1 VSSTTP
7 AAAAAPASPK
17 PSNKNSSNKK
27 GGGPPS
33 TASNSQQQPPRRK
46 SSLLGFNFA
55 NFSISG
61 SSNNNNKDPKETPII
76 TTTGSS
82 SSPVPSRKSS
92 GITAP
97 VTATLNGLLRKTS
110 TSIARSGSGTDNNL
124 SNNSTTTMAAR
135 MSTSSQAS
143 ARSINA
149 RRKPEDVVHQ
159 GWLMKRGEH
168 IKNWRARYFILFKDG
183 ALLGFKNVVNDYK
196 DPLNDFTVKDVQLM
210 KVDRPKPNTFLVRG
224 LQWTTIIERMFNAE
238 NPQAREE
245 WIAAIKS
252 VSDNLKREEA
262 MNPTIN
268 NDSEMVDVSE
278 LPQAMEPGTYDPNI
292 HGTLS
297 TNDNVFS
304 EFTEF
309 GANKNSVTPTT
320 SSQIPKDKRSRV
332 TLDDFEFIK
341 MLGVGSFGKVILS
354 REKRSGKLYAIKI
367 LKKTVVVNKEEVA
380 HTMTENRVL
389 QKCKHPFLTELTY
402 SFQTIDRLCFVMEF
416 AIGGDLYYHLN
427 REVKQKK
434 VGFDEN
440 RSRFYGAEIVMALG
454 YLHDNNIVY
463 RDLKLENLLLDKDGH
478 IKIADFG
485 LCKED
490 ISFQDRTRTFCGTPE
505 YLAPEVLEDNDYGR
519 SVDWWGVGV
528 VLYEMLC
535 GRLPFYAEK
544 HEQLFELILRGQLRY
559 PSKLSAAAKE
569 LLAGLLVKNPNRRLG
584 GGPED
589 WREIQVAEFFKPID
603 WDKLYRKEIEP
614 PFKPQLRS
622 ETDTTYFDSEFTQG
636 KVVLTPPPARDGPLG
651 AIEELD
657 DIQGNFTQFSFH
669 NIRESSL
676 AENTENDHF
685 ADALERME
693 E

>member
-1 VSSTTP
+1 MRPSQKRRPVFLP
-7 AAAAAPASPK
+7 PQAKKLPK
-17 PSNKNSSNKK
+17 LK
-27 GGGPPS
+27 
-33 TASNSQQQPPRRK
+33 
-46 SSLLGFNFA
+46 
-55 NFSISG
+55 
-61 SSNNNNKDPKETPII
+61 
-76 TTTGSS
+76 
-82 SSPVPSRKSS
+82 
-92 GITAP
+92 
-97 VTATLNGLLRKTS
+97 
-110 TSIARSGSGTDNNL
+110 
-124 SNNSTTTMAAR
+124 
-135 MSTSSQAS
+135 
-143 ARSINA
+143 
-149 RRKPEDVVHQ
+149 
-159 GWLMKRGEH
+159 
-168 IKNWRARYFILFKDG
+168 
-183 ALLGFKNVVNDYK
+183 
-196 DPLNDFTVKDVQLM
+196 LM

-505 YLAPEVLEDNDYGR
+505 YL
-519 SVDWWGVGV
+519 
-528 VLYEMLC
+528 
-535 GRLPFYAEK
+535 
-544 HEQLFELILRGQLRY
+544 
-559 PSKLSAAAKE
+559 
-569 LLAGLLVKNPNRRLG
+569 
-584 GGPED
+584 
-589 WREIQVAEFFKPID
+589 
-603 WDKLYRKEIEP
+603 
-614 PFKPQLRS
+614 
-622 ETDTTYFDSEFTQG
+622 G
-636 KVVLTPPPARDGPLG
+636 KQ
-651 AIEELD
+651 I
-657 DIQGNFTQFSFH
+657 I
-669 NIRESSL
+669 
-676 AENTENDHF
+676 
-685 ADALERME
+685 
-693 E
+693 